1 MLSCYSMTAEMEDVV
16 GDKWIKGAVKNKG
29 ALRKALGTPEGEPI
43 SAEKLK
49 TIKTKISIEKNIY
62 ESICR
67 DLLGLIFEIFK
78 LFKKNDNLLF
88 LS

>member
-49 TIKTKISIEKNIY
+49 TVKLNYVKKVRAIKNSAWATVSFCVGF
-62 ESICR
+62 S
-67 DLLGLIFEIFK
+67 
-78 LFKKNDNLLF
+78 
-88 LS
+88 